1 MTTLTRRDI
10 LENAVH
16 ERMIDASAQKPGAW
30 PSVHNM
36 RILAECA
43 VDEML
48 DRVALAERLTASAD
62 DQVAATFAAMSD
74 DGGA

>member
-16 ERMIDASAQKPGAW
+16 GRMVDASVNKPGAW
-30 PSVHNM
+30 PSLHNM
-36 RILAECA
+36 RILSECA

-48 DRVALAERLTASAD
+48 ERAALADRLTASAGD
-62 DQVAATFAAMSD
+62 
-74 DGGA
+74 